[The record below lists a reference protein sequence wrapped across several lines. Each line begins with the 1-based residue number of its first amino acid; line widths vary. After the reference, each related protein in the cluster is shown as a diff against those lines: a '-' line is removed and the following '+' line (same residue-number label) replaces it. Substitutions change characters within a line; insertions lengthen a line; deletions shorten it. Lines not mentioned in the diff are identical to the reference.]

1 MAPRVLVTGANG
13 LVGRAVVRRGIAD
26 GLTLRAATRRVVKEW
41 PAGVDAV
48 AGLELAPGANWSA
61 ALTGVD
67 VVVHC
72 AARVHVMRD
81 TALDSLADFRRVNT
95 AATLDLTEQAARA
108 GVRRLVFISTVF
120 VNGVETF
127 GTPFRADDP
136 AAPSSPYAVSKHE
149 AEEGLRAIARQSGL
163 ELVIVRPPLVY
174 GPGVR
179 GNFERML
186 LALRRGLPLPLGAVH
201 NRRSLVGLDNL
212 VDLILTCVHHP
223 AAAQQTFL
231 VSDGEDLS
239 TTELLRRTAQ
249 ALGRPAHLLPVP
261 AAALQAVSNVLGQ
274 RELGRRLLG
283 SLQVDIGKTR
293 ALLGWKPVL
302 SVDEGLRRT
311 VAEIPG
317 AASN

>member
-95 AATLDLTEQAARA
+95 AATLDLADQAATA

-120 VNGVETF
+120 VSGMETF

-136 AAPSSPYAVSKHE
+136 AVPSSPYAVSKHE